1 MAEELNDPSGYVI
14 KTESQAMTRSQ
25 VAATHRS
32 FQEMNDALLAVERQL
47 LHEDLSAANA
57 LEVAQKMVLASDLRK
72 RLQAAA
78 PVLQAVT
85 PRAGNARLTDRE
97 RTEIQGYYMAG
108 NYTQEQLASQF
119 QVSQATVSNIVSDD
133 DDSEA

>member
-1 MAEELNDPSGYVI
+1 
-14 KTESQAMTRSQ
+14 
-25 VAATHRS
+25 
-32 FQEMNDALLAVERQL
+32 
-47 LHEDLSAANA
+47 
-57 LEVAQKMVLASDLRK
+57 MVLASDLRK

-97 RTEIQGYYMAG
+97 RTEIQGYYMTG

>member
-1 MAEELNDPSGYVI
+1 
-14 KTESQAMTRSQ
+14 
-25 VAATHRS
+25 
-32 FQEMNDALLAVERQL
+32 MNETLLAVERQL

-57 LEVAQKMVLASDLRK
+57 LEVAEKMVLASDLRR

-85 PRAGNARLTDRE
+85 PKAGNARLTERE
-97 RTEIQGYYMAG
+97 RVEIQGYYMTG

>member
-57 LEVAQKMVLASDLRK
+57 LEVAQKDRK
-72 RLQAAA
+72 S
-78 PVLQAVT
+78 VV
-85 PRAGNARLTDRE
+85 
-97 RTEIQGYYMAG
+97 
-108 NYTQEQLASQF
+108 
-119 QVSQATVSNIVSDD
+119 
-133 DDSEA
+133 